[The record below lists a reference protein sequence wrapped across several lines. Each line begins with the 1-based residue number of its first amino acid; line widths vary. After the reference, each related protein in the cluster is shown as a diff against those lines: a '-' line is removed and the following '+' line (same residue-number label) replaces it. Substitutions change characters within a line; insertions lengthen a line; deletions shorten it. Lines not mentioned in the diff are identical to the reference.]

1 MSKNENR
8 LNFRM
13 TDETAAK
20 IERWYQE
27 DNCRSK
33 NEFIEK
39 AVNCYADMLAAGES
53 TTLPRAV
60 QSAID
65 ARLKLFEDRIAS
77 LLYKQAVEMD
87 MAMSILLQS
96 VNVDEEVLRQAIET
110 DEGAHYLGEIALVPV
125 DSPIAQ
131 SGLLFYNT
139 LFDENAACHF
149 AFGQAY
155 PACVPGGDDLPE
167 EELADLA
174 IEKVQDFIQN
184 VLGLPKNLRE
194 LGVQK
199 EDIPKMA
206 QVFSLPGKIEY
217 QSEAFVPISVDGAIE
232 IYNMAY

>member
-1 MSKNENR
+1 MKQPH
-8 LNFRM
+8 
-13 TDETAAK
+13 K

-96 VNVDEEVLRQAIET
+96 LNVSEEVLRQERAKS
-110 DEGAHYLGEIALVPV
+110 IAAVKRT
-125 DSPIAQ
+125 
-131 SGLLFYNT
+131 N
-139 LFDENAACHF
+139 
-149 AFGQAY
+149 GQ
-155 PACVPGGDDLPE
+155 LRLE
-167 EELADLA
+167 Q
-174 IEKVQDFIQN
+174 K
-184 VLGLPKNLRE
+184 LRE
-194 LGVQK
+194 HGERRMARLIVKSPYIKCGTGQSAGGYLKYIATRERV
-199 EDIPKMA
+199 EIIPDDRPPTNKQDA
-206 QVFSLPGKIEY
+206 AHRKAGEGFS
-217 QSEAFVPISVDGAIE
+217 
-232 IYNMAY
+232 

>member
-13 TDETAAK
+13 TDETATK

-65 ARLKLFEDRIAS
+65 SRLKLFEDRIAS

-96 VNVDEEVLRQAIET
+96 LNVSEEVLRQERAKSRYISYGSLRL
-110 DEGAHYLGEIALVPV
+110 DIFAGCAYLGSA
-125 DSPIAQ
+125 
-131 SGLLFYNT
+131 
-139 LFDENAACHF
+139 
-149 AFGQAY
+149 
-155 PACVPGGDDLPE
+155 
-167 EELADLA
+167 
-174 IEKVQDFIQN
+174 
-184 VLGLPKNLRE
+184 NLQ
-194 LGVQK
+194 LTQK
-199 EDIPKMA
+199 EFAVLLLLVRNAGRTVSKQEVLM
-206 QVFSLPGKIEY
+206 
-217 QSEAFVPISVDGAIE
+217 EAWNTTVEDDSRALWTLISRLRRKLNSQESRIE
-232 IYNMAY
+232 ISSKRGDGYTLEQI

>member
-33 NEFIEK
+33 NEFI
-39 AVNCYADMLAAGES
+39 ADMLAAGES

-77 LLYKQAVEMD
+77 LLYKQTVEMD

-96 VNVDEEVLRQAIET
+96 LNVSEEVLRQERAKS
-110 DEGAHYLGEIALVPV
+110 IAAVKRT
-125 DSPIAQ
+125 
-131 SGLLFYNT
+131 N
-139 LFDENAACHF
+139 
-149 AFGQAY
+149 GQ
-155 PACVPGGDDLPE
+155 LRME
-167 EELADLA
+167 Q
-174 IEKVQDFIQN
+174 K
-184 VLGLPKNLRE
+184 LRE
-194 LGVQK
+194 L
-199 EDIPKMA
+199 EC
-206 QVFSLPGKIEY
+206 
-217 QSEAFVPISVDGAIE
+217 EAWQG
-232 IYNMAY
+232 

>member
-13 TDETAAK
+13 TDETATK

-65 ARLKLFEDRIAS
+65 SRLKLFEDRIAS

-96 VNVDEEVLRQAIET
+96 LK
-110 DEGAHYLGEIALVPV
+110 
-125 DSPIAQ
+125 S
-131 SGLLFYNT
+131 
-139 LFDENAACHF
+139 AATR
-149 AFGQAY
+149 A
-155 PACVPGGDDLPE
+155 
-167 EELADLA
+167 
-174 IEKVQDFIQN
+174 
-184 VLGLPKNLRE
+184 R
-194 LGVQK
+194 K
-199 EDIPKMA
+199 EHRCSQTHQWSA
-206 QVFSLPGKIEY
+206 AVGT
-217 QSEAFVPISVDGAIE
+217 EAP
-232 IYNMAY
+232 

>member
-20 IERWYQE
+20 IERWYQA

-65 ARLKLFEDRIAS
+65 SRLKIFEDRIAS

-87 MAMSILLQS
+87 MAMSILQS
-96 VNVDEEVLRQAIET
+96 LNVSEEVLRQERAKS
-110 DEGAHYLGEIALVPV
+110 IAAVKRT
-125 DSPIAQ
+125 
-131 SGLLFYNT
+131 N
-139 LFDENAACHF
+139 
-149 AFGQAY
+149 GQ
-155 PACVPGGDDLPE
+155 LRME
-167 EELADLA
+167 Q
-174 IEKVQDFIQN
+174 K
-184 VLGLPKNLRE
+184 LRE
-194 LGVQK
+194 L
-199 EDIPKMA
+199 E
-206 QVFSLPGKIEY
+206 
-217 QSEAFVPISVDGAIE
+217 SEAWQG
-232 IYNMAY
+232 